1 MFISVNCFF
10 LPFLFL
16 FLLLFFFLFSH
27 LIHGR
32 VTNPAKLKLRE
43 KKRTKKTGKK
53 IMEES
58 KTRKE
63 TSCNNNTVWNECR
76 RKQRLKEPRNCS
88 YNKIRILISW
98 YFRPSEWFIWE
109 KCLNPLTNSFYLPFF
124 FFLSFFFLFSFL
136 FFLFSFFLILTACR
150 CDHLLHCGVTN
161 SAKLKKKE
169 KPNKWKSSQ
178 SVKDTRYIQT

>member
-1 MFISVNCFF
+1 
-10 LPFLFL
+10 
-16 FLLLFFFLFSH
+16 
-27 LIHGR
+27 
-32 VTNPAKLKLRE
+32 
-43 KKRTKKTGKK
+43 
-53 IMEES
+53 MEEC

-76 RKQRLKEPRNCS
+76 RKQRLKEPRNYS

-109 KCLNPLTNSFYLPFF
+109 KMFKSINW
-124 FFLSFFFLFSFL
+124 FFLPSLFLFSFL
-136 FFLFSFFLILTACR
+136 FFSFFFSLFSFFLILTACR

-178 SVKDTRYIQT
+178 SVKDTLYNPVCKFYLITLLLLQTKSDSVKSV